1 MCEDFSLSTL
11 EVREDRCILTTLPK
25 LRRLPASLVR
35 IRYSQL
41 ASGEKLRSV
50 LDRYSRRL
58 CVQSTYSLVRE
69 YSMSQKRARS
79 ASPESTIIFTSSPIE
94 DRSSKFIAFYSPTLS
109 AKKLQAQTEIKSA
122 SHRIAAWRKPGS
134 QRALNAQRLLDTGH
148 DDDGEKYGGKAL
160 EKVLIENDV
169 EGAVV
174 VARWYGGVLL
184 GPVRFDHIK
193 NCARDAIAQWTQDRE
208 RTAKKAKTLEDE
220 AEKETLIRTLPERDQ
235 SIAVLR
241 DLLAEKSQQQ
251 ASSSPNAKGTTAKVT
266 NYATL
271 PLATLQKLE
280 QVRDATIG
288 WILKQIEKVEET
300 EAEQTDAAVPTTTEP
315 LEASTHVDQQPA
327 NDEKPEEADLEC
339 QATDTTPA
347 NLDDI

>member
-1 MCEDFSLSTL
+1 MGAKFQHT
-11 EVREDRCILTTLPK
+11 
-25 LRRLPASLVR
+25 RR
-35 IRYSQL
+35 IGYSQL
-41 ASGEKLRSV
+41 AGGEKPRFFRGDLRAHSSSPV
-50 LDRYSRRL
+50 DDTRTLFN
-58 CVQSTYSLVRE
+58 
-69 YSMSQKRARS
+69 SMSQKRARS
-79 ASPESTIIFTSSPIE
+79 ASPESTLIFKSPPIE

-109 AKKLQAQTEIKSA
+109 AQELQAHTEFKTA
-122 SHRIAAWRKPGS
+122 SHRIAAWRKPSS

-160 EKVLIENDV
+160 EKVLLETDV

-220 AEKETLIRTLPERDQ
+220 AEKETLIKTLPERDT

-241 DLLAEKSQQQ
+241 DLLAEKSQQPP
-251 ASSSPNAKGTTAKVT
+251 SSSPSGKGTMAKIP
-266 NYATL
+266 NYATM
-271 PLATLQKLE
+271 PLATLRKLE

-300 EAEQTDAAVPTTTEP
+300 QAEERDAAVSTATET
-315 LEASTHVDQQPA
+315 LGASTHVDQQPA
-327 NDEKPEEADLEC
+327 KSEKAEEADLERRD
-339 QATDTTPA
+339 TDTASPK
-347 NLDDI
+347 LDES